1 MAADETPEVTLVPVK
16 KYEINVTLEDILT
29 PLTQISSRPIE
40 AGETGVHPELAGHL
54 QRLSELASQ
63 LKEVVGAVNRIHPT
77 LLAPQA
83 QRKPP
88 GD

>member
-1 MAADETPEVTLVPVK
+1 MAANETPEVTLVPVK
-16 KYEINVTLEDILT
+16 KYEINLTLDDILT
-29 PLTQISSRPIE
+29 PLTQINSRPIE
-40 AGETGVHPELAGHL
+40 TGDAAAHPDLAAHL

-83 QRKPP
+83 REKPS